1 MSLYTEFIFILISNQ
16 EKSREVTNMRKILF
30 LLSIAFAEVVW
41 TCDHAAELCLTER
54 IFIPAE
60 EICQDQTCL
69 NLKKDL
75 CDDHEL
81 FKNGEYDQF
90 FCEEGIRSP
99 HQVIWY

>member
-1 MSLYTEFIFILISNQ
+1 
-16 EKSREVTNMRKILF
+16 MRKFLF
-30 LLSIAFAEVVW
+30 LLSRAFAEVVW

-54 IFIPAE
+54 IFIPEE

-81 FKNGEYDQF
+81 FKNEEYDQF
-90 FCEEGIRSP
+90 FCEEGTRSP
-99 HQVIWY
+99 DQVIRH